1 MAKRKTTRFSS
12 LPIELLLCILSFIID
27 PNNLHINYSQNLR
40 FLMTFTSIN
49 KSLSCEMQEYFN
61 NIWWKLFESQ
71 VRIKEKN
78 REEFDQVKNQM
89 VEIGNL
95 RRKIILTLYTKQ
107 FLSTVPIT
115 RNENEYHD
123 EEIKILLLG
132 DGGVGKSSLIIQFI
146 QGNFLEHNTPTID
159 DNYRKYVEIGGD
171 QYLFNI
177 FDFYGHEEYESNL
190 FKEQCLCNS
199 NCIVVVCSLT
209 DPSSIDDCSL
219 GYHMEFMARVR
230 GIEQLKSIPI
240 IFALNKVDDFTEEEK
255 EEKREITE
263 KAKQVVNDK
272 ISQYELLNTSVTS
285 AKFNI
290 NVEEI
295 FLDCVRLLS
304 GTDLGLKLLKNII
317 ELDVEYLESLKQKL
331 IKPKQNSKKCL
342 FM

>member
-1 MAKRKTTRFSS
+1 
-12 LPIELLLCILSFIID
+12 
-27 PNNLHINYSQNLR
+27 
-40 FLMTFTSIN
+40 
-49 KSLSCEMQEYFN
+49 
-61 NIWWKLFESQ
+61 
-71 VRIKEKN
+71 
-78 REEFDQVKNQM
+78 
-89 VEIGNL
+89 
-95 RRKIILTLYTKQ
+95 
-107 FLSTVPIT
+107 
-115 RNENEYHD
+115 
-123 EEIKILLLG
+123 
-132 DGGVGKSSLIIQFI
+132 
-146 QGNFLEHNTPTID
+146 
-159 DNYRKYVEIGGD
+159 
-171 QYLFNI
+171 
-177 FDFYGHEEYESNL
+177 
-190 FKEQCLCNS
+190 
-199 NCIVVVCSLT
+199 
-209 DPSSIDDCSL
+209 
-219 GYHMEFMARVR
+219 MEFMARVR